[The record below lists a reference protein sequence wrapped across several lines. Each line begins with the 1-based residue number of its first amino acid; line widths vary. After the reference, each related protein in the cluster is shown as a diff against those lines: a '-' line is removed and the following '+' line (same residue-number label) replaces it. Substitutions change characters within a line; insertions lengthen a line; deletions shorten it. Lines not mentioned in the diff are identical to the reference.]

1 MFFLLFASKL
11 KNKNVPSSPSLQIL
25 PLQVDSLRFEINNKV
40 LLDDISFQLLP
51 GAPTGIVG
59 PNGAGKSLLLRLCH
73 GLLTPSAGSIEW
85 ASGSAEQQRA
95 AQAMVFQR
103 PILLRRSVRGNIE
116 HALKARH
123 IEKHERADRTEIVLQ
138 KTGLH
143 NISNRNARVLSGGE
157 QQRLALA
164 RAWALK
170 PRVLFLDEPTANLDP
185 AATAQVEQIIQEMD
199 QDQVRIM
206 MVSHDLGQVRRVAV
220 DVMFLHN
227 GRLIEHSPAEHF
239 FKTPE
244 TSLSTAFINGELL
257 W

>member
-1 MFFLLFASKL
+1 M
-11 KNKNVPSSPSLQIL
+11 PSSSSLQIL

-40 LLDDISFQLLP
+40 LLDDISFQLQP
-51 GAPTGIVG
+51 GAPTGVVG

-116 HALKARH
+116 HALKARN
-123 IEKHERADRTEIVLQ
+123 IPKHERADRTENVLK
-138 KTGLH
+138 KTGLQ
-143 NISNRNARVLSGGE
+143 NISNRSARVLSGGE

>member
-1 MFFLLFASKL
+1 
-11 KNKNVPSSPSLQIL
+11 
-25 PLQVDSLRFEINNKV
+25 
-40 LLDDISFQLLP
+40 
-51 GAPTGIVG
+51 
-59 PNGAGKSLLLRLCH
+59 
-73 GLLTPSAGSIEW
+73 LTPSTGSVEW
-85 ASGSAEQQRA
+85 AGGSADQQRA

-185 AATAQVEQIIQEMD
+185 AATAQVEQIIREMD

-244 TSLSTAFINGELL
+244 TSLSAAFINGELL

>member
-40 LLDDISFQLLP
+40 LLDDISFQLQP
-51 GAPTGIVG
+51 GAPTGVVG

-123 IEKHERADRTEIVLQ
+123 IAKHERADRTENVLQ
-138 KTGLH
+138 KTGLQ
-143 NISNRNARVLSGGE
+143 NISNRKREGA
-157 QQRLALA
+157 
-164 RAWALK
+164 
-170 PRVLFLDEPTANLDP
+170 
-185 AATAQVEQIIQEMD
+185 
-199 QDQVRIM
+199 
-206 MVSHDLGQVRRVAV
+206 VRRRA
-220 DVMFLHN
+220 
-227 GRLIEHSPAEHF
+227 AA
-239 FKTPE
+239 
-244 TSLSTAFINGELL
+244 LSARKSMGA
-257 W
+257 

>member
-1 MFFLLFASKL
+1 MG
-11 KNKNVPSSPSLQIL
+11 
-25 PLQVDSLRFEINNKV
+25 FEINNKV
-40 LLDDISFQLLP
+40 LLDDISFQLQP
-51 GAPTGIVG
+51 GAPTGVVG

-73 GLLTPSAGSIEW
+73 GLLTPSTGSVEW
-85 ASGSAEQQRA
+85 AGGSADQQRA

-185 AATAQVEQIIQEMD
+185 AATAQV
-199 QDQVRIM
+199 
-206 MVSHDLGQVRRVAV
+206 
-220 DVMFLHN
+220 
-227 GRLIEHSPAEHF
+227 
-239 FKTPE
+239 
-244 TSLSTAFINGELL
+244 
-257 W
+257 